1 MCSHTQCEHEEANPW
16 IDSCFSGGSGEEGV
30 WKVLVFFS
38 TLPQLFFLY
47 SMQWSQDQ
55 GLWGLNQFLS
65 KKLQLCIFNLYVRI
79 PKGPMGQDGPSPL
92 LVKLGLTVNTQLA
105 VKIAHQFCT
114 WVTSP
119 YLTRTALRGR
129 DLLD

>member
-1 MCSHTQCEHEEANPW
+1 
-16 IDSCFSGGSGEEGV
+16 
-30 WKVLVFFS
+30 
-38 TLPQLFFLY
+38 
-47 SMQWSQDQ
+47 MQWSQDQ

-114 WVTSP
+114 WVVSLAVMEELNGDKKACMFDFLPTN
-119 YLTRTALRGR
+119 GQ
-129 DLLD
+129 